1 MLVSQAFMK
10 NPQKSKQRACI
21 ELGISRRSS
30 SCQMQRLGLKM
41 YRPRW
46 LHGLLQDDPDRCL
59 QFCEVVLNDKRQ
71 GNGIVDKITWSYEAH
86 FNLPGAVS
94 RHNCLYYSTKKKTI

>member
-1 MLVSQAFMK
+1 MK
-10 NPQKSKQRACI
+10 SPQKSKQRASI
-21 ELGISRRSS
+21 ELGISHRSLIHL
-30 SCQMQRLGLKM
+30 MQRLGLKM
-41 YRPRW
+41 YRPRL
-46 LHGLLQDDPDRCL
+46 LHGLLEDDPHRRL
-59 QFCEVVLNDKRQ
+59 QFCEVVLNDERQ